1 MSTRRLKLAE
11 GSRKAAQ
18 ARSQK
23 LMEMSRRQ
31 VRDSQKSLNVSGRS
45 LDGNKTTSGRSL
57 NLSEANVESGMVL

>member
-31 VRDSQKSLNVSGRS
+31 VRDSQKNLNVSKGS
-45 LDGNKTTSGRSL
+45 LDAKPNSGRSL

>member
-11 GSRKAAQ
+11 NSRKAAQ

-23 LMEMSRRQ
+23 LMEMSKRQ
-31 VRDSQKSLNVSGRS
+31 VRDSQKNLNVSGKS
-45 LDGNKTTSGRSL
+45 LDGQPTSGRSL

>member
-18 ARSQK
+18 ARSKK
-23 LMEMSRRQ
+23 LLEMSHRQ
-31 VRDSQKSLNVSGRS
+31 VRDSQKNLNVSRGS
-45 LDGNKTTSGRSL
+45 LDGKTTSGHSL